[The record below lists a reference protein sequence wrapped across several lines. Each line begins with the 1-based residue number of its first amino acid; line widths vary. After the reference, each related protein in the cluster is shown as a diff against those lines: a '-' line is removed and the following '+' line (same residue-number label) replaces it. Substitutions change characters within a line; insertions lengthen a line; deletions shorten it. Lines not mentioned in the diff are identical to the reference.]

1 MSPAPLA
8 PAQNAPKDK
17 GQAPALVVPFVRA
30 AQEHIE
36 PFLDVTQAIGASN
49 VPLSPID
56 IPAYG
61 YVRGVFIEVTATG
74 GTGTVAVAKGDAPFS
89 AITDI
94 QIADV
99 NGAPIVG
106 PLDGYDVAVAVN
118 KYGGYRRA
126 TTNPRLHPDFQSV
139 QTSGNFSFLLYVPI
153 EVSGRD
159 GLGSLA
165 NLNAASSYKLKA
177 TVAAQG
183 AVYSTNPTTNPNVR
197 IRAWLD
203 AWTQPSPTDLHGNA
217 QATQPPAHGTTSFW
231 SKQVVNVN
239 AGQQTIRL
247 NRVGNLIRE
256 MVFIYR
262 DVSGVRN
269 KANFPGPFQIYW
281 DTRLLKE
288 YQPITWRGQMSQ
300 RFNLTGADDT
310 AQGLDTGV
318 YVEDYIHEFD
328 GFAGAELRDGWLPTV
343 QSTRL
348 DVVGNFGAAGTLT
361 VLTNDVSP
369 AGEVF
374 V

>member
-1 MSPAPLA
+1 MPASTLAA
-8 PAQNAPKDK
+8 PAQTAPKANAP
-17 GQAPALVVPFVRA
+17 QLVVPFVRA

-36 PFLDVTQAIGASN
+36 SFLDVSQVIGASN
-49 VPLSPID
+49 VPLAPVD

-61 YVRGVFIEVTATG
+61 FIRGIFIEVTATG
-74 GTGTVAVAKGDAPFS
+74 GTGAAAVAKGDAPFS
-89 AITDI
+89 ALTDI
-94 QIADV
+94 SIMDV

-106 PLDGYDVAVAVN
+106 PLDGYDLYLAD

-126 TTNPRLHPDFQSV
+126 TTNPRLHPDFGAV
-139 QTSGNFSFLLYVPI
+139 AATGNFSFLLYVPV

-165 NLNAASSYKLKA
+165 NLNAASSYKLRA
-177 TVAAQG
+177 TVAAKG
-183 AVYSTNPTTNPNVR
+183 ATYATDPTTLPTVR
-197 IRAWLD
+197 VRAWLD
-203 AWTQPSPTDLHGNA
+203 AWTQPAGTDLRGNP

-231 SKQVVNVN
+231 SKNVVNVN

-247 NRVGNLIRE
+247 QRVGNLLRDV
-256 MVFIYR
+256 VFIFR
-262 DVSGVRN
+262 DASGVRN
-269 KANFPGPFQIYW
+269 KTNFPAPFQIYW

-300 RFNLTGADDT
+300 RFGLTGADD
-310 AQGLDTGV
+310 AAGGLDTGV

-328 GFAGAELRDGWLPTV
+328 GQAGAELRDGWLPTV

-348 DVVGNFGAAGTLT
+348 EVFGNFGAPGTLT
-361 VLTNDVSP
+361 ILTNDVSP